1 MFRRLRAVDRD
12 EDSGLTLIEVLVSMS
27 IFSIVIAISYGA
39 LIAIQR
45 QSRDTTARADAV
57 SESRLG
63 LAQMDR
69 QIRSGNV
76 LFDPANE
83 ADLGYPMSMRIYTQA
98 NAENKCVQWQL
109 ADGELRM
116 RSWTPDYP
124 APGSTKSAWSTIARD
139 IVNDPAQALDT
150 PFTLAGAS
158 GPYSA
163 RVVNVY
169 LKVKSSK
176 SSGKPVDVKTSLTG
190 RNTVYGYDQNI
201 CSPIPTG

>member
-1 MFRRLRAVDRD
+1 
-12 EDSGLTLIEVLVSMS
+12 MS
-27 IFSIVIAISYGA
+27 IFSIVIAISYAA
-39 LIAIQR
+39 LISIQR

-63 LAQMDR
+63 IAQMDR

-83 ADLGYPMSMRIYTQA
+83 SALGYPMSMRIYTQA

-109 ADGELRM
+109 KDGALRM
-116 RSWTPDYP
+116 RSWSPDWP

-139 IVNDPAQALDT
+139 IVNDPAKPADT
-150 PFTLAGAS
+150 PFTLAGAT

-163 RVVNVY
+163 RVVSVH
-169 LKVKSSK
+169 LMVKPSK
-176 SSGKPVDVKTSLTG
+176 ASGHPVDVKTSLTG